1 MPKLFKDLHGE
12 TMSFSIGQ
20 VIYVLSDKTQTVLP
34 GIIKEEIHHRSLDG
48 ETVSYRVVI
57 GPHNKQRIVDLSTL
71 DGEVYGDL
79 GEVRSVLVA
88 RLTAFVD
95 DLCNTTN
102 ERANQWYGSVSRPQN
117 SNNTNQQGEKL
128 DPSVLMNE
136 MDQQVSHPQ
145 QNNFGGYSPQRQ
157 AAINSVNGLR
167 AAMSDPDLNTR
178 EIIDVDG
185 TIRKVSTNF
194 QPQQ

>member
-1 MPKLFKDLHGE
+1 
-12 TMSFSIGQ
+12 MSFSIGQ
-20 VIYVLSDKTQTVLP
+20 VIFVLSDKTQTVLP
-34 GIIKEEIHHRSLDG
+34 GIIKEEIHHRSLEG

-57 GPHNKQRIVDLSTL
+57 GPHNKQRTVDLSTL

-79 GEVRSVLVA
+79 NEVRGVLIA

-102 ERANQWYGSVSRPQN
+102 DRANQWYGSVTRPQN
-117 SNNTNQQGEKL
+117 SGNGNTQGEKL
-128 DPSVLMNE
+128 DPSVLMHE
-136 MDQQVSHPQ
+136 MDQQTNHTQ
-145 QNNFGGYSPQRQ
+145 QNNFGGYNPQRQ

-167 AAMSDPDLNTR
+167 AAMSDPELNTR
-178 EIIDVDG
+178 EIIDSDG
-185 TIRKVSTNF
+185 TIRKVTINL

>member
-1 MPKLFKDLHGE
+1 MN
-12 TMSFSIGQ
+12 FSIDQ

-34 GIIKEEIHHRSLDG
+34 GIIKEEIHHRSIDG

-57 GPHNKQRIVDLSTL
+57 GPHNKQRVVDLSTL

-79 GEVRSVLVA
+79 VEVRNVLVT

-102 ERANQWYGSVSRPQN
+102 DRANQWYGSVNRPAN
-117 SNNTNQQGEKL
+117 ANNNTGAGEKL

-136 MDQQVSHPQ
+136 MDQQGSYQ
-145 QNNFGGYSPQRQ
+145 QQGNFGTYNPQRQ
-157 AAINSVNGLR
+157 AAVNSMNGLR

-178 EIIDVDG
+178 EIVDSDG
-185 TIRKVSTNF
+185 TIRKISLNF